1 MVVLL
6 VPTMPM
12 MDPDVNTV
20 HRGEGSVDAATDSG
34 SAPRRAYRH
43 GDLRN
48 ALVEAG
54 LRLAAGGG
62 PGAVVLR
69 EATRQAG
76 VSPNA
81 AYRHFADREALL
93 AEVSVRS
100 LAFVAS
106 EITRELEGTDASAD
120 AGARLDAVGRA
131 YVRFALRE
139 PGLFR
144 TAFSVHTDPEAGR
157 GAEGGGLGPFGLLL
171 RVLDDA
177 VTTGAMPADR
187 RPGAEVAAWS
197 AVHGLAVLLLDGPLR
212 SVPEAAREALLERT
226 LATVREG
233 LLPPRPPTLP

>member
-1 MVVLL
+1 
-6 VPTMPM
+6 M
-12 MDPDVNTV
+12 MDSDVNAV
-20 HRGEGSVDAATDSG
+20 HRDGESVPAPTDSG

-62 PGAVVLR
+62 PNAVVLR

-81 AYRHFADREALL
+81 AYRHFADREDLL
-93 AEVSVRS
+93 AAVSLRC

-106 EITRELEGTDASAD
+106 EIARELEGADGPGRSGD

-171 RVLDDA
+171 QVLDDA
-177 VTTGAMPADR
+177 VVSGAMPPER

-212 SVPEAAREALLERT
+212 SVPEAGRDALLERT

-233 LLPPRPPTLP
+233 LFR

>member
-1 MVVLL
+1 
-6 VPTMPM
+6 M
-12 MDPDVNTV
+12 MADPDPDVNTV
-20 HRGEGSVDAATDSG
+20 NRDGDSVGDATDSG

-54 LRLAAGGG
+54 LRLAAAGG
-62 PGAVVLR
+62 PSAVVLR

-81 AYRHFADREALL
+81 AYRHFADREDLL
-93 AEVSVRS
+93 AAVSLRC

-106 EITRELEGTDASAD
+106 EIVRELGAVDRAGD
-120 AGARLDAVGRA
+120 PGARLDAVGRA
-131 YVRFALRE
+131 YVQFALRE

-157 GAEGGGLGPFGLLL
+157 GAEDGGLGPFGLLL
-171 RVLDDA
+171 QVLDDA
-177 VTTGAMPADR
+177 VATGAMPAER

-233 LLPPRPPTLP
+233 LFVAGPHIVP

>member
-1 MVVLL
+1 MSTP
-6 VPTMPM
+6 PT
-12 MDPDVNTV
+12 DVNAVNRST
-20 HRGEGSVDAATDSG
+20 GSVTPASDSP
-34 SAPRRAYRH
+34 SRTTYRH

-81 AYRHFADREALL
+81 AYRHFSDREALL
-93 AEVSVRS
+93 SAVSVRC

-106 EITRELEGTDASAD
+106 EIAKELAACATDGDVGS
-120 AGARLDAVGRA
+120 RLDAVGRA

-157 GAEGGGLGPFGLLL
+157 GSEDGGPGPFGHLLQ
-171 RVLDDA
+171 VLDDA
-177 VTTGAMPADR
+177 VEAGVLPPER

-197 AVHGLAVLLLDGPLR
+197 SVHGLAVLLLDGPLR
-212 SVPEAAREALLERT
+212 SVPAEGRDALIEVVLR
-226 LATVREG
+226 TVRTG
-233 LLPPRPPTLP
+233 LLIGRP

>member
-1 MVVLL
+1 MF
-6 VPTMPM
+6 TMSDMPSG
-12 MDPDVNTV
+12 VNTANSDAPSV
-20 HRGEGSVDAATDSG
+20 GRGTGSG
-34 SAPRRAYRH
+34 SAPRVTYRH

-48 ALVEAG
+48 ALIEAG

-62 PGAVVLR
+62 PNAVVLR

-81 AYRHFADREALL
+81 AYRHFSDREDLL
-93 AEVSVRS
+93 AAVSTRC

-106 EITRELEGTDASAD
+106 EISEELETSAASD
-120 AGARLDAVGRA
+120 DVGAQLDAVGRA
-131 YVRFALRE
+131 YVHFALRE

-144 TAFSVHTDPEAGR
+144 TAFTAHTDPEAGR
-157 GAEGGGLGPFGLLL
+157 GGEDGGPGPFGLLL
-171 RVLDDA
+171 QVLDRA
-177 VTTGAMPADR
+177 VEVGVMPAER

-212 SVPEAAREALLERT
+212 SVPAAAHDALIERV

-233 LLPPRPPTLP
+233 LFLP

>member
-1 MVVLL
+1 MST
-6 VPTMPM
+6 PPS
-12 MDPDVNTV
+12 DPHGGDRAGGGTP
-20 HRGEGSVDAATDSG
+20 AADSRSRPG
-34 SAPRRAYRH
+34 YRH

-62 PGAVVLR
+62 PNAVVLR

-81 AYRHFADREALL
+81 AYRHFSDREALL
-93 AEVSVRS
+93 SAVSVRC

-106 EITRELEGTDASAD
+106 EIRKELEVCATGVDVRAQ
-120 AGARLDAVGRA
+120 LDAVGRA

-144 TAFSVHTDPEAGR
+144 TAFTVHTSAEAGR
-157 GAEGGGLGPFGLLL
+157 GAEDGGRGPFGLLL
-171 RVLDDA
+171 DVLDRA
-177 VTTGAMPADR
+177 VESGVMPAER
-187 RPGAEVAAWS
+187 RPGADVAAWS

-212 SVPEAAREALLERT
+212 SVPAEARDALIGRVLR
-226 LATVREG
+226 TVREG
-233 LLPPRPPTLP
+233 LFVTARR

>member
-1 MVVLL
+1 MST
-6 VPTMPM
+6 VPS
-12 MDPDVNTV
+12 DVNAV
-20 HRGEGSVDAATDSG
+20 NRSDGSVTPASDSR
-34 SAPRRAYRH
+34 PRPTYRH

-62 PGAVVLR
+62 PNAVVLR

-81 AYRHFADREALL
+81 AYRHFSDREALL
-93 AEVSVRS
+93 SAVSIRC

-106 EITRELEGTDASAD
+106 EITKELTACAGGTDVRAE
-120 AGARLDAVGRA
+120 LDAVGRA

-144 TAFSVHTDPEAGR
+144 TAFSVHSDPEAGR
-157 GAEGGGLGPFGLLL
+157 GSDDGRPGPFGLLL
-171 RVLDDA
+171 EVLDRA
-177 VTTGAMPADR
+177 VEVGVMPPER

-212 SVPEAAREALLERT
+212 SVPAEAHEALIETVLR
-226 LATVREG
+226 TVREG
-233 LLPPRPPTLP
+233 LFLPEPGEGSLPA

>member
-1 MVVLL
+1 MST
-6 VPTMPM
+6 VP
-12 MDPDVNTV
+12 PDVNAV
-20 HRGEGSVDAATDSG
+20 NRSAASVAQASDSP
-34 SAPRRAYRH
+34 SRPTYRH

-62 PGAVVLR
+62 PNAVVLR

-81 AYRHFADREALL
+81 AYRHFSDREALL
-93 AEVSVRS
+93 SAVSVRC

-106 EITRELEGTDASAD
+106 EITKELSTCA
-120 AGARLDAVGRA
+120 AGDDVRAQLDAVGRA

-157 GAEGGGLGPFGLLL
+157 GSEQDGPGPFGLLL
-171 RVLDDA
+171 EVLDRA
-177 VTTGAMPADR
+177 VALGVMPVER
-187 RPGAEVAAWS
+187 RPGAEVAAWAS
-197 AVHGLAVLLLDGPLR
+197 VHGLAVLLLDGPLR
-212 SVPEAAREALLERT
+212 SVPDGARDALLET
-226 LATVREG
+226 VLETVRDGLFVPEAEG
-233 LLPPRPPTLP
+233 GGERSHPA